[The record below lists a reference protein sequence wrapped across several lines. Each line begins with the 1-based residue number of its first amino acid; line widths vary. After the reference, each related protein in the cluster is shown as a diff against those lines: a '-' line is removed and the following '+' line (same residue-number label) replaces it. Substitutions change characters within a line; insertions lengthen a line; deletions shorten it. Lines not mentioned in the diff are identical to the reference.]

1 MGIVRRQSAL
11 NFIWSYL
18 GVGLGYVN
26 KVILFSEILTRG
38 QFGLLELLLTFMTI
52 GAEISLLGVPKII
65 TRFFPRFRGHPT
77 REGSLMFFI
86 LVYAMAGFAL
96 LTLIL
101 LFFKPF
107 LVEAYSV
114 NSPLFAAS
122 YAYILPI
129 TLGYF
134 LYKIAAGFS
143 GSLFRSVIPML
154 SFEVVQKLL
163 MTALIVSFYYQ
174 WFDFDTLVLLF
185 VLSYFVPAV
194 IIFIDIQRQRLKWKP
209 DWSIFNSRSGKLMI
223 QYGLF
228 TSLSDATVI
237 LVQRVDM
244 ILIALLIGE
253 AEAGTYAIAIYFS
266 ALIAKPSRSMKGI
279 LGPLIATRLKER
291 NFEEVEMLYRKTA
304 LNNVLIGG
312 ILLVGLIVNIG
323 PFFELLPKHAYAEVP
338 AMILGAALLLN
349 VFSGPHRFVIL
360 NTRLFKVD
368 FYANIVLLIS
378 AILIDIWLIPS
389 LGLTGA
395 AIGTLVVTIG
405 YNLFGML
412 YVGHH
417 MKMKTFAWKNMV
429 VFLLLAGITAF
440 GLLIPDLSHPF
451 LTMTARSVVVV
462 SLFGGYMLLAKPSK
476 ELHELILMPFRKLRE
491 KFGTK

>member
-26 KVILFSEILTRG
+26 KVILFSEILSRG

-52 GAEISLLGVPKII
+52 GAEISLLGIPKII

-86 LVYAMAGFAL
+86 VVYGTIGFVL
-96 LTLIL
+96 LSVVLL
-101 LFFKPF
+101 LFKPI

-114 NSPLFAAS
+114 NSPLFAGS
-122 YAYILPI
+122 YSYILPI
-129 TLGYF
+129 TLGYL
-134 LYKIAAGFS
+134 LYKVTAGFS
-143 GSLFRSVIPML
+143 DSLFRSVIPMV
-154 SFEVVQKLL
+154 SFEVIQKLL

-185 VLSYFVPAV
+185 VLSYFVPAL
-194 IIFIDIQRQRLKWKP
+194 IILIDIQRQHLKWIV
-209 DWSIFNSRSGKLMI
+209 DWSIFKSRSGKLMI

-266 ALIAKPSRSMKGI
+266 ALIAKPSRSMRGI

-291 NFEEVEMLYRKTA
+291 NFKEVEMLYHKTA
-304 LNNVLIGG
+304 LNNILIGG
-312 ILLVGLIVNIG
+312 ILLVGLVVNIG
-323 PFFELLPKHAYAEVP
+323 PFFELLPKHAYAEIP
-338 AMILGAALLLN
+338 AMILGFGLLLN
-349 VFSGPHRFVIL
+349 VFSGPHRIVIL

-368 FYANIVLLIS
+368 FPANVVLLIS
-378 AILIDIWLIPS
+378 ATLIDIWLIP
-389 LGLTGA
+389 LFGLTGA
-395 AIGTLVVTIG
+395 AIGTLFVTIG

-412 YVGHH
+412 YVWHH
-417 MKMKTFAWKNMV
+417 MKMKTFSRKNIA
-429 VFLLLAGITAF
+429 VFMILLIITAI
-440 GLLIPDLSHPF
+440 GLLIPNLSQPI
-451 LTMTARSVVVV
+451 LTMIVRSAVVT
-462 SLFGGYMLLAKPSK
+462 SLFGGYMLLAKPSR
-476 ELHELILMPFRKLRE
+476 ELHELFLMPFRKLQE
-491 KFGTK
+491 KFRAK

>member
-26 KVILFSEILTRG
+26 KVILFSEILTKG

-65 TRFFPRFRGHPT
+65 TRFFPRFRGHPE

-86 LVYAMAGFAL
+86 VLYSIVGFAL
-96 LTLIL
+96 LALVLLLLKPIL
-101 LFFKPF
+101 
-107 LVEAYSV
+107 VSAYTE
-114 NSPLFAAS
+114 NSPLFAGS
-122 YAYILPI
+122 YSYILPI
-129 TLGYF
+129 TFGYF
-134 LYKIAAGFS
+134 VYKITASFS
-143 GSLFRSVIPML
+143 DSLFRSVIPMMA
-154 SFEVVQKLL
+154 FEVVQKLL
-163 MTALIVSFYYQ
+163 MTALITSYFYE
-174 WFDFDTLVLLF
+174 WFDFDILVLLF
-185 VLSYFVPAV
+185 VLSYFIPGL
-194 IIFIDIQRQRLKWKP
+194 IIFVDIQRQRLKWKV
-209 DWSIFNSRSGKLMI
+209 DWSIFKSRSGKLMI

-228 TSLSDATVI
+228 TSLSDATII

-291 NFEEVEMLYRKTA
+291 NFEEVGMLYQKTA

-323 PFFELLPKHAYAEVP
+323 PFFELLPKHAYAETP
-338 AMILGAALLLN
+338 AMILGFGLLLN
-349 VFSGPHRFVIL
+349 VFSGPHRFIIL
-360 NTRLFKVD
+360 NTKLFKID

-405 YNLFGML
+405 YNLFGMV
-412 YVGHH
+412 YVAHH
-417 MKMKTFAWKNMV
+417 VKLKTFSWTNMI
-429 VFLLLAGITAF
+429 VFAVLLLITAI
-440 GLLIPDLSHPF
+440 GLLIPELSHPF
-451 LTMTARSVVVV
+451 LTMVVRSIVVT

-476 ELHELILMPFRKLRE
+476 ELHELFLMPFRKLRQ